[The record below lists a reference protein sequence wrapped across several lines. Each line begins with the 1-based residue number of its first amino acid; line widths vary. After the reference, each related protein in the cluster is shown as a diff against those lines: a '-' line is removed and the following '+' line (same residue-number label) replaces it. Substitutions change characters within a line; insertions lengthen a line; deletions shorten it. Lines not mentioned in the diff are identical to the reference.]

1 MRYGRRHSFF
11 DGSCLR
17 VLKSSVCPATDPF
30 PASSHSHRKVAAM
43 PDQNNNR
50 ESPNRDRTAKVLAKK
65 VETIQ
70 KRAYREGFV
79 SGALSDKPMMD

>member
-1 MRYGRRHSFF
+1 
-11 DGSCLR
+11 
-17 VLKSSVCPATDPF
+17 
-30 PASSHSHRKVAAM
+30 M